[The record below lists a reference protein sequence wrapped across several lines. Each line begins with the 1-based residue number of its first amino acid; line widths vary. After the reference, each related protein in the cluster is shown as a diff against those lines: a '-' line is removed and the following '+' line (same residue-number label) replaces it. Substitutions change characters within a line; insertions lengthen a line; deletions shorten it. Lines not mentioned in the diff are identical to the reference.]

1 MSFHRA
7 YYIGNVSFL
16 SILFKTP
23 ESWYTFPRL
32 TVCSAEINTGER
44 GSSVAYSVGVISLG
58 CNKNRVDTETA
69 LGLLQE
75 DGFVFTPRPEEADIL
90 MVNTCGFID
99 SAKEES
105 INTILEMAQ
114 FKETGRCRLLVVTG
128 CLAQRYEQELLK
140 ELPEIDLLLGVNQY
154 ERLPGLIRQALDGK
168 RAASD
173 CRDDF
178 SYLEHRRVLT
188 TPAYSAYI
196 RIGEGCSNR
205 CTFCAIPL
213 IRGPYRSRGEDQIL
227 REIRE
232 LAERGVREHILVAQ
246 DTTRYGTET
255 HEHTTLPSLM
265 KKAADID
272 GVDWLRVLYCYPD
285 ETNDELLDVL
295 AGYPNVCP
303 YLDIPVQHISAEL
316 LRRMHRRG
324 TREDILRCVRGA
336 RERGLTLRTSIIV
349 GFPGETED
357 QFRELLDFVEE
368 TEFDRL
374 GAFTYSPEEGTPAA
388 KLPDQIPEE
397 VKQERFGRLMELQ
410 QKISRRRNEA
420 RIGSVEQVLVT
431 AAGNGEVCLGRSSRE
446 APETDG
452 EIYIRHGGAAPETG
466 LFIPV
471 RITEAG
477 DYDLKGE
484 ML

>member
-1 MSFHRA
+1 M
-7 YYIGNVSFL
+7 
-16 SILFKTP
+16 
-23 ESWYTFPRL
+23 
-32 TVCSAEINTGER
+32 
-44 GSSVAYSVGVISLG
+44 AYSVGVVSLG

-69 LGLLQE
+69 LGLLRDE
-75 DGFVFTPRPEEADIL
+75 GFVFTPDPAEADIL

-114 FKETGRCRLLVVTG
+114 YKESGNCRLLVVTG
-128 CLAQRYEQELLK
+128 CLAQRYEKDLLQEI
-140 ELPEIDLLLGVNQY
+140 PEIDLLLGVNQY
-154 ERLPGLIRQALDGK
+154 EKLPSLIKDALGGK
-168 RAASD
+168 RVSA
-173 CRDDF
+173 CQDDLGYF
-178 SYLEHRRVLT
+178 EHRRVLT
-188 TPAYSAYI
+188 TPSYTAYV

-213 IRGPYRSRGEDQIL
+213 IRGPYRSRGEDRIL
-227 REIRE
+227 SEVRD
-232 LAERGVREHILVAQ
+232 LAAQGVREYILVAQ

-255 HEHTTLPSLM
+255 HEHTTLPALM
-265 KKAADID
+265 KKVADID

-295 AGYPNVCP
+295 ADHPKVCP
-303 YLDIPVQHISAEL
+303 YLDIPIQHVNAEL

-324 TREDILRCVRGA
+324 TRDDIVRSVRGA
-336 RERGLTLRTSIIV
+336 RARGLTLRTSIIV

-388 KLPDQIPEE
+388 KLPDQVPEE
-397 VKQERFGRLMELQ
+397 VKQERFDRLMSLQ

-420 RIGSVEQVLVT
+420 RVGSVEQVLVT
-431 AAGNGEVCLGRSSRE
+431 ASGADGVCLGRSSRE

-452 EIYIRHGGAAPETG
+452 EIYVRCGESAPEAG

-471 RITEAG
+471 RITGAG

>member
-1 MSFHRA
+1 MA
-7 YYIGNVSFL
+7 V
-16 SILFKTP
+16 
-23 ESWYTFPRL
+23 
-32 TVCSAEINTGER
+32 
-44 GSSVAYSVGVISLG
+44 SVGVVSLG

-75 DGFVFTPRPEEADIL
+75 EGFVFTPHPEEAEIL

-114 FKETGRCRLLVVTG
+114 YKESGRCRLLVVTG
-128 CLAQRYEQELLK
+128 CLAQRYEESLMK
-140 ELPEIDLLLGVNQY
+140 EIPEIDLLLGVNQY
-154 ERLPGLIRQALDGK
+154 ERLPGLIRQALGGK
-168 RAASD
+168 RQSA
-173 CRDDF
+173 CQDDLGYF
-178 SYLEHRRVLT
+178 EHRRVLT
-188 TPAYSAYI
+188 TPPWSAYV

-213 IRGPYRSRGEDQIL
+213 IRGPYRSRGEEQIL
-227 REIRE
+227 REIRD
-232 LAERGVREHILVAQ
+232 LTAGGAREIILVAQ
-246 DTTRYGTET
+246 DTTRYGTE
-255 HEHTTLPSLM
+255 HHGHTTLPSLM
-265 KKAADID
+265 RKAAEIE

-295 AGYPNVCP
+295 ADHPKVCP
-303 YLDIPVQHISAEL
+303 YLDIPVQHINAEL

-336 RERGLTLRTSIIV
+336 RSRGLTLRTTLIV

-388 KLPDQIPEE
+388 RMPDQVPEE
-397 VKQERFGRLMELQ
+397 VKQERFSRLMELQ
-410 QKISRRRNEA
+410 RKISRRRNES
-420 RIGSVEQVLVT
+420 RVGTVEQVLVT
-431 AAGNGEVCLGRSSRE
+431 AAGDGGVCLGRSSRE

-452 EIYIRHGGAAPETG
+452 EIYVSCGSSLPEPG